1 MDNLGRELASQVAMT
16 QLLSSAAQF
25 GQKQIMTESFACTG
39 WACNFTGMRWI
50 YHGQLA
56 GGVNYLCPHLQSY
69 SLWGSRKRD
78 YPASFFY
85 HQPWWEDYSMLN
97 DHFSR
102 AGMLLAEGE
111 NPVDILVYH
120 PLSSTW
126 KHYNGDNGLP
136 ILNYYT
142 VALYRLTQELNK
154 YDLAHHYAD
163 EIIVDDCGSYE
174 NGKIRIGKC
183 SYKLVV
189 LPQLTNFSGKMLQIL
204 QAFSADGGTVLRI
217 CNQKEKGLTVDGIPA
232 DAETLRWFESL
243 TVFESE

>member
-85 HQPWWEDYSMLN
+85 HQPWWKDFSIFN
-97 DHFSR
+97 DSVAR
-102 AGMLLAEGE
+102 TGMFLAEGE
-111 NPVDILVYH
+111 TKTDVVIVH
-120 PLSSTW
+120 ALSSAW
-126 KHYNGDNGLP
+126 KLYTGNDNCYLLDHYSRSNEK
-136 ILNYYT
+136 T
-142 VALYRLTQELNK
+142 VCT
-154 YDLAHHYAD
+154 
-163 EIIVDDCGSYE
+163 
-174 NGKIRIGKC
+174 KC
-183 SYKLVV
+183 
-189 LPQLTNFSGKMLQIL
+189 
-204 QAFSADGGTVLRI
+204 R
-217 CNQKEKGLTVDGIPA
+217 
-232 DAETLRWFESL
+232 
-243 TVFESE
+243 